1 MAAEIELPEESPDTT
16 HFSVIDGDGM
26 AVSNTYTLEASWG
39 SRIVVRGAGFVL
51 NNEMGDFNWFPG
63 ETNRKGQIGTEANI
77 IAPGKRMLSS
87 QSPTIV
93 EKDGRVVLITGSPGG
108 RTIISTVLCILLN
121 TLDFGM
127 NLSDAVDAPRLHHQ
141 WFPDRLLLERMTV
154 LPHSRLTGPMGRK
167 GHQVQNR
174 PAQGS
179 AHSIAWESESG
190 MWIGVADYRRGGR
203 SAAIDR
209 VELKT
214 MSTAK

>member
-1 MAAEIELPEESPDTT
+1 
-16 HFSVIDGDGM
+16 
-26 AVSNTYTLEASWG
+26 
-39 SRIVVRGAGFVL
+39 
-51 NNEMGDFNWFPG
+51 
-63 ETNRKGQIGTEANI
+63 
-77 IAPGKRMLSS
+77 MLSS

-108 RTIISTVLCILLN
+108 RTIISTVLCIIVN
-121 TLDFGM
+121 MLDFGM

-154 LPHSRLTGPMGRK
+154 LPHSQLAGPMRRK
-167 GHQVQNR
+167 EHHVENL
-174 PAQGS
+174 PVQGS
-179 AHSIAWESESG
+179 AHSIAWDFESE

-203 SAAIDR
+203 PAAIDR